1 MTMWLIDKGYY
12 DYDYEKEDKLITVSG
27 TRKSKAEVNNILRN
41 FGLPVGDEDL
51 QSYIIKEEQKN
62 GC

>member
-1 MTMWLIDKGYY
+1 MWLIDKGYY

-27 TRKSKAEVNNILRN
+27 TRTSKAEVNNILRN

>member
-1 MTMWLIDKGYY
+1 MWLIDKGYY

-27 TRKSKAEVNNILRN
+27 TRKSKTDVNNILRN
-41 FGLPVGDEDL
+41 FGLPVEGEDL

>member
-1 MTMWLIDKGYY
+1 MWLIDKGYY
-12 DYDYEKEDKLITVSG
+12 DYDYEKEGKLITVSG
-27 TRKSKAEVNNILRN
+27 TRKSKTDVNNILRN
-41 FGLPVGDEDL
+41 FGLPVEGEDL